1 MAARTGGHPD
11 QSVAPAPARTEQV
24 PVARDGRR
32 PARPTRS
39 TAPRAERPRRE
50 RYEARR
56 VRRLIRHVDPWS
68 VLKLALLLFVCLWLM
83 AMIAA
88 VIVWTVARG
97 SGTIDKI
104 ESFANTTL
112 GQDGFKFD
120 GNFLFR
126 QFGLIGLI
134 LALSATAAATVA
146 AVVFNLISDI
156 IGGVWITVIEEE
168 TARPVSGSPSE
179 RTLL

>member
-1 MAARTGGHPD
+1 VVPPRAGR
-11 QSVAPAPARTEQV
+11 AP
-24 PVARDGRR
+24 R
-32 PARPTRS
+32 PQRS
-39 TAPRAERPRRE
+39 TAPKAPRAKRE

-56 VRRLIRHVDPWS
+56 VRRLIRHIDPWS

-83 AMIAA
+83 SMIAA

-97 SGTIDKI
+97 SGTVGKI

-112 GQDGFKFD
+112 GQSDFQFD
-120 GNFLFR
+120 GDFLFR

-134 LALSATAAATVA
+134 LTLAFTAGATVA
-146 AVVFNLISDI
+146 AVVFNLISDV

-168 TARPVSGSPSE
+168 TARPVAGSPSPP
-179 RTLL
+179 TLL